1 MDISDVLR
9 TIAELSSRAARAGR
23 DRQRRNYDHRS
34 TREALKQTTAD
45 LEEVAKLADILY
57 ETSHRMGTVIDYL
70 LKERGV
76 DGQESDSFEMMLS
89 HVLNGLEEQG
99 EEGRPRLG
107 GDSGQQRPQMAQAT
121 ESGPGPREVA

>member
-1 MDISDVLR
+1 MLR
-9 TIAELSSRAARAGR
+9 TIAELSSRAARADR
-23 DRQRRNYDHRS
+23 DQQRRNYDHRS

-45 LEEVAKLADILY
+45 LEEVAKLADVLY

-70 LKERGV
+70 LKERGA

-121 ESGPGPREVA
+121 GSGSGPREAA